1 MMMNE
6 EGEDLVCFVRIK
18 NERRNPVT
26 LSLYC
31 SLLFVISLLL
41 LCLVQLG
48 FQMFICVQPLY
59 FTTARSFEL

>member
-1 MMMNE
+1 MNE

-48 FQMFICVQPLY
+48 FQMFVCV
-59 FTTARSFEL
+59 